1 MKLKPHVSFALLVG
15 LIVVTNVLAGLFTR
29 DLTAASGWPLL
40 PWVLTAALIVGCFA
54 IIGRVPPVIDWRG
67 VLIDQRN
74 RISLSRL
81 QLVVWSL
88 LVVSAVTT
96 EGVLN
101 AVWGRA
107 TPLALGVPKEL
118 WILLGL
124 STASF
129 VAAPMVLA
137 PKADAHAL
145 STKPLNQHAWRDI
158 FYGDD
163 TGNADQVDFS
173 KVQQFFFTIVL
184 VTVYAVALGST
195 MISTIPSSG
204 ILTFPPLDPNFIGL
218 MAVSQIAYIA
228 YKAMPQ
234 NRTDAP

>member
-1 MKLKPHVSFALLVG
+1 MIKPRIQFALLVG
-15 LIVVTNVLAGLFTR
+15 LIVVVNVGAGLLTK
-29 DLTAASGWPLL
+29 DLGAPSGWPLL
-40 PWVLTAALIVGCFA
+40 PWLLTAVLMVLCFA
-54 IIGRVPPVIDWRG
+54 IIGWLPPVVDWRG

-88 LVVSAVTT
+88 LVISAITT

-107 TPLALGVPKEL
+107 APLALDVPKEL

-137 PKADAHAL
+137 PKADANTL
-145 STKPLNQHAWRDI
+145 STKPLYQHAWRDI

-184 VTVYAVALGST
+184 VIVYAVGLGSIMT
-195 MISTIPSSG
+195 STIPSSG
-204 ILTFPPLDPNFIGL
+204 TLKFPHLDPSFIGI
-218 MAVSQIAYIA
+218 MAVSQVAYIA

-234 NRTDAP
+234 NKTDAP

>member
-1 MKLKPHVSFALLVG
+1 MGTKPRCCFALLVA
-15 LIVVTNVLAGLFTR
+15 LIVVVNVLAGF
-29 DLTAASGWPLL
+29 LTKNLIVASGWVLL
-40 PWVLTAALIVGCFA
+40 PWVLTAVLMVGCFA
-54 IIGRVPPVIDWRG
+54 IIGRVPPVVDWRG

-81 QLVVWSL
+81 QLAVWSL
-88 LVVSAVTT
+88 LVISSITT

-107 TPLALGVPKEL
+107 APLALDVPKEL

-124 STASF
+124 SMASF
-129 VAAPMVLA
+129 VAAPMVLV
-137 PKADAHAL
+137 PKADVNAL
-145 STKPLNQHAWRDI
+145 FTKPLNQHAWRDI

-184 VTVYAVALGST
+184 VVVYATALGAI
-195 MISTIPSSG
+195 MASTIPSSG

-218 MAVSQIAYIA
+218 MAVSQTAYIA

-234 NRTDAP
+234 NRIDAR